1 MKVHAVALIVILS
14 VCLCEAFLPGISSK
28 LVRNV
33 LSVKQNVGWTK
44 VTPLFLTTADFKN
57 GMTIELG
64 MWKISWYETIEYHNR
79 ILIRCRGSTGAIT
92 RVSAR

>member
-1 MKVHAVALIVILS
+1 MKAYAVALIIILS
-14 VCLCEAFLPGISSK
+14 VCLCEAFLPGASLK
-28 LVRNV
+28 WVRNAP
-33 LSVKQNVGWTK
+33 SVKQNARWAK

-64 MWKISWYETIEYHNR
+64 MWKLSWNKTIEYHNR
-79 ILIRCRGSTGAIT
+79 ILIRCRGCSGTIT